1 VMTLRNS
8 RLTLLLMLMNN
19 TDLCSL
25 WFLEDQES
33 PPLFM
38 PSRPLRFRE
47 RYLLEGRFLRRTLLG
62 SSVNRQDN
70 LPHPLTTLL
79 FEVMVAVVGWAS
91 DYSPPYTKSSLPF
104 CRGSLHP
111 GPFLPLQ
118 PSKFPRN
125 PLIGSPVSERNPSRK
140 LDEQRAKGRCSP
152 CSGVYAPVKCHPGRS
167 QRSGRS

>member
-1 VMTLRNS
+1 MVPRRSGVHTPFHA
-8 RLTLLLMLMNN
+8 LTPSE
-19 TDLCSL
+19 SL
-25 WFLEDQES
+25 
-33 PPLFM
+33 
-38 PSRPLRFRE
+38 
-47 RYLLEGRFLRRTLLG
+47 RTLFAG
-62 SSVNRQDN
+62 SPLPRRSILSISVNRQDN

-79 FEVMVAVVGWAS
+79 FGVMVTVVGWAS

-152 CSGVYAPVKCHPGRS
+152 CSGVYAPVKCHHGRS